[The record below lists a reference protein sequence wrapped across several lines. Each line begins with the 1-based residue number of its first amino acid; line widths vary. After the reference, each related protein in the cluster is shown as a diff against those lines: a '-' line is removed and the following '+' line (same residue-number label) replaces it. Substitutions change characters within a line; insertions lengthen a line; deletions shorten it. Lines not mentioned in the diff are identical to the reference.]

1 MSQSE
6 AIPTGLMNIRQVA
19 QQTGLAPSTIRY
31 YDQQFEEFLGV
42 QRGNGRRRLFSAE
55 AVERLLQVQRLLKD
69 EGLSLRQARQ
79 ALAGGIAP
87 AAPEAAPAA
96 PAAPAVEAAEVE
108 RLRVELAGL
117 KAEVASLDRRL
128 REMKEIQERTLTLVA
143 GLTRA

>member
-6 AIPTGLMNIRQVA
+6 ATSSGLMNIHQVA

-42 QRGNGRRRLFSAE
+42 QRGNGRRRLFSPE

-79 ALAGGIAP
+79 ALADGP
-87 AAPEAAPAA
+87 APAA
-96 PAAPAVEAAEVE
+96 PAPAPAEDPAEVP
-108 RLRVELAGL
+108 RLRAELAGL
-117 KAEVASLDRRL
+117 KAEVAGLDRRL